1 MAAGPG
7 SPSAAERVT
16 RLLTSPFPI
25 LGDEER
31 VIFQAVGFARKLG
44 LIQESGTILTD
55 ADHVVRFVHAG
66 ANPNGALPM
75 GALRTAIEA
84 LPVA

>member
-7 SPSAAERVT
+7 SSSAAERVI
-16 RLLTSPFPI
+16 RLLKSPFPI
-25 LGDEER
+25 LGDEDR

-44 LIQESGTILTD
+44 LIQESGAILTD
-55 ADHVVRFVHAG
+55 AHHVVRFVHAG

-75 GALRTAIEA
+75 EAVRAAIEA
-84 LPVA
+84 LPR